1 MVGRNDLLVM
11 VYIVSVG
18 FALWIETD
26 LAWAQGTHEY
36 RPMGVA
42 VIAATD
48 LFLPRDFDPRRHGPS
63 PRDPSF
69 VGLFASIGEV
79 NGHLRRRR
87 PGARLR
93 RARQAALG

>member
-1 MVGRNDLLVM
+1 M

-18 FALWIETD
+18 FALWIEEE

-48 LFLPRDFDPRRHGPS
+48 LFSPRDFDPRRRGPAS
-63 PRDPSF
+63 RDPSF

-87 PGARLR
+87 PGAGRSR
-93 RARQAALG
+93 SRQAGVG

>member
-1 MVGRNDLLVM
+1 M

-18 FALWIETD
+18 FALWIEEE

-48 LFLPRDFDPRRHGPS
+48 LFSLRDFDPRRRGPS

-69 VGLFASIGEV
+69 AGLFASIGEL

-87 PGARLR
+87 PGASRSRAR
-93 RARQAALG
+93 RAELG